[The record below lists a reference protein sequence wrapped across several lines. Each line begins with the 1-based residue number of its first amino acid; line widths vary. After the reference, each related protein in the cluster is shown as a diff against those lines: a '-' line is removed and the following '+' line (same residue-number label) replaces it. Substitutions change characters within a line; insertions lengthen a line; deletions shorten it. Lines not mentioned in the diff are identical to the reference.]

1 MKLAEVMAASVVTV
15 APEAT
20 WKEVAERV
28 LEAGVSGLPV
38 VDREGYLLG
47 IVTEADL
54 VSKPA
59 FGDRSHRSLAAL
71 VELFTGDARWV
82 GKAAGLTAAELMT
95 TAVLTATP
103 DEDIETAAHRM
114 LDGGV
119 RLLPVL
125 DRGNLVGII
134 SRRDVLRS
142 LAPSARDDRRA
153 PGRGQASAGG

>member
-1 MKLAEVMAASVVTV
+1 MKVSEVMTTSVVTV
-15 APEAT
+15 GPEAT
-20 WKEVAERV
+20 WKQVAERM

-38 VDREGYLLG
+38 VDRDGYLLG

-54 VSKPA
+54 VSRPA
-59 FGDRSHRSLAAL
+59 FGDRSHRPLAAL

-103 DEDIETAAHRM
+103 DEDIRAVAHRM
-114 LDGGV
+114 LDGQV

-125 DRGNLVGII
+125 DYGSLVGIV
-134 SRRDVLRS
+134 SRRDVMRS
-142 LAPSARDDRRA
+142 FQRSESDVA
-153 PGRGQASAGG
+153 AG

>member
-1 MKLAEVMAASVVTV
+1 MKVAEVMNKSVVTIG
-15 APEAT
+15 PEAT
-20 WKEVAERV
+20 WKQVAERM

-38 VDREGYLLG
+38 VDGDGYLLG

-59 FGDRSHRSLAAL
+59 FGERSHRTLAAV

-103 DEDIETAAHRM
+103 DEDIQTVAHRM
-114 LDGGV
+114 LDGQV

-125 DRGNLVGII
+125 DYGNLVGIV
-134 SRRDVLRS
+134 SRRDVMRMVV
-142 LAPSARDDRRA
+142 
-153 PGRGQASAGG
+153 

>member
-1 MKLAEVMAASVVTV
+1 MKVAEVMTGSVVTIG
-15 APEAT
+15 PEAT
-20 WKEVAERV
+20 WKQVAELM

-38 VDREGYLLG
+38 VDRDGYLLG

-103 DEDIETAAHRM
+103 DEDIQTVAHRM
-114 LDGGV
+114 LDGQV

-125 DRGNLVGII
+125 DYGRMVGIV
-134 SRRDVLRS
+134 SRRDVMRSFQRMEDIDLR
-142 LAPSARDDRRA
+142 
-153 PGRGQASAGG
+153 

>member
-1 MKLAEVMAASVVTV
+1 MKVSEVMTTSVVTV
-15 APEAT
+15 GPEAT
-20 WKEVAERV
+20 WKQVAERM
-28 LEAGVSGLPV
+28 LETGVSGLPV
-38 VDREGYLLG
+38 VHRDGYLLG

-54 VSKPA
+54 VSRPA
-59 FGDRSHRSLAAL
+59 FGDRRHRSLAAL

-103 DEDIETAAHRM
+103 DEAIETVAHRM
-114 LDGGV
+114 LDGHV

-125 DRGNLVGII
+125 DAGDLVGIL

-142 LAPSARDDRRA
+142 FQRSDSDIRAR
-153 PGRGQASAGG
+153 